1 MRIAVVSD
9 DGSTVSAHFGRAR
22 TYLVFETKDGT
33 IQAEETLEKP
43 TRHGRTH
50 GRAHEHGHEHGHGH
64 EHEHGHGHAYG
75 RHGPAHAPGEGH
87 ASHSGDG
94 HGHGGADAHRAML
107 DPIRGCD
114 VVLAGGMGRGMH
126 GHLKAAGIEA
136 VLTAPGPAREAV
148 ERWLAGDLVHEA
160 DRLH

>member
-22 TYLVFETKDGT
+22 TYLVFETKDGV

-43 TRHGRTH
+43 TRDGR
-50 GRAHEHGHEHGHGH
+50 GRERAAPDAG
-64 EHEHGHGHAYG
+64 AP
-75 RHGPAHAPGEGH
+75 PAERT
-87 ASHSGDG
+87 GDG

-114 VVLAGGMGRGMH
+114 AVLAGGMGRGMQA
-126 GHLKAAGIEA
+126 HLRAAGIEA
-136 VLTAPGPAREAV
+136 VLVAPGPAREAV
-148 ERWLAGDLVHEA
+148 ARWLAGNLTHDPQ
-160 DRLH
+160 RLH

>member
-9 DGSTVSAHFGRAR
+9 DGVTIAAHFGRAS
-22 TYLVFETKDGT
+22 TYLVFETREGV

-43 TRHGRTH
+43 TRHGAGH
-50 GRAHEHGHEHGHGH
+50 GAWHDHAAGHEAGHDAGHGS
-64 EHEHGHGHAYG
+64 G
-75 RHGPAHAPGEGH
+75 R
-87 ASHSGDG
+87 
-94 HGHGGADAHRAML
+94 GHGGADTHRAML

-114 VVLAGGMGRGMH
+114 AVLAGGMGRGMQ

-148 ERWLAGDLVHEA
+148 ERWLAGDLQHDAQRVH
-160 DRLH
+160 